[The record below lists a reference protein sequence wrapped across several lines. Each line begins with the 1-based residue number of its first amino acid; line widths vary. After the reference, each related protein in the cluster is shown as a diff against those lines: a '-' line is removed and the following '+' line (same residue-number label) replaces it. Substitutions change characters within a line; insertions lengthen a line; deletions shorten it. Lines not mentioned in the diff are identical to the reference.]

1 MKQLC
6 KLIFPV
12 ILVAFL
18 LLAGNLAYA
27 TYMQLPDTVAIG
39 AARLSYVMHDA
50 KGEIYNLYIIGAA
63 LYNFYAASEVD
74 EASLHRPELSSL
86 NFWQFRP

>member
-1 MKQLC
+1 MNDREVLQTALDKCELYLGNTRIEKANMKKFEQLM
-6 KLIFPV
+6 LDNF
-12 ILVAFL
+12 FSD
-18 LLAGNLAYA
+18 N
-27 TYMQLPDTVAIG
+27 
-39 AARLSYVMHDA
+39 RL
-50 KGEIYNLYIIGAA
+50 AA